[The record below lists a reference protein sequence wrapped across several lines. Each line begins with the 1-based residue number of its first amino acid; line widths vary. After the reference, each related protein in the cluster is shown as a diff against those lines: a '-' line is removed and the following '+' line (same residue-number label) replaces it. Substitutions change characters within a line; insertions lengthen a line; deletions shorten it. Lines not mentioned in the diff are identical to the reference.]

1 MGLKEFKAKEDGVQP
16 SENLLDINDSDCV
29 LECNKVVDIKDA
41 EVVASVT
48 LHDDEDC
55 KTISEL
61 RGNGGHEGEWVLE
74 HGLNGVATNNL
85 AHEVGNLF
93 DTQEAIVETPTKLV
107 VGDQV
112 IFDT

>member
-1 MGLKEFKAKEDGVQP
+1 
-16 SENLLDINDSDCV
+16 V
-29 LECNKVVDIKDA
+29 LEQ
-41 EVVASVT
+41 
-48 LHDDEDC
+48 
-55 KTISEL
+55 
-61 RGNGGHEGEWVLE
+61 
-74 HGLNGVATNNL
+74 GLNGVATNNL